1 MKLCAM
7 GGPSRVFR
15 LAGAGAPVNVS
26 GSTINTSQPR
36 RLSTLEG
43 SQRRVLVACFGG
55 YVPDRVAC
63 RWRQVCPLGL
73 SLRST
78 HKT

>member
-1 MKLCAM
+1 MCI
-7 GGPSRVFR
+7 RDR
-15 LAGAGAPVNVS
+15 S
-26 GSTINTSQPR
+26 GSVINTAARFGSVHTFQPR

-43 SQRRVLVACFGG
+43 SQRRVLVTCFVG

-63 RWRQVCPLGL
+63 RWRQLCPLGL
-73 SLRST
+73 GLRPT